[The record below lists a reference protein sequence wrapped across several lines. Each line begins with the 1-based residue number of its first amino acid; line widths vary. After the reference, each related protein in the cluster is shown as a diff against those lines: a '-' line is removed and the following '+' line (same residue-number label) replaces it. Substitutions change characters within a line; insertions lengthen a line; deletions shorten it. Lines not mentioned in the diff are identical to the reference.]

1 MHALPTE
8 LRYGPRS
15 LVGPS
20 SLDIINP
27 QSVLPTRT
35 RAPHVSRLRF
45 VEHLQPNHQLG
56 LDSLPSKQS
65 MSTPRAIRPLFGVGS
80 RLVVDQFISGP
91 AATTATTALAR
102 IIPKKLFCSSAAAAS
117 RSPGRPSISIC
128 WRCRHGF
135 SSSRPQLRFSSS
147 ASKPPN
153 EGDKNNSESPIPP
166 SPFSSSSSS
175 FSSSSPSSHS
185 TATDA
190 TVAINGAEPSPRKA
204 SIDPDRPEQ
213 AQDRSA
219 PQSSP
224 STLDPDLPSAQNS
237 RRSALNQSLSSFM
250 DRAQTTLFAAS
261 QRINDLTGYSS
272 IESLKSQISTLES
285 DLHAAQSHLTA
296 TRSAYK
302 TAVSDRAS
310 TQREVTTLLARQKT
324 WTPVDFERF
333 TTLYRQDYELEA
345 SVGARA
351 VELEQAEREAERL
364 GRDLG
369 AGILAR
375 YHEEQIWSDKI
386 RRMST
391 WGTWGLMGVNVLL
404 FLLFQFGAE
413 PWRRQRLVRGFEEKV
428 REAIAEERVAR
439 EEAQRVALATA
450 AAATASIAPTAN
462 VDESAAAPH
471 VEVEEEPVFVA
482 VPDVAV
488 PESDIISFPSP
499 SMESLHNIVFRI
511 PWREA
516 HKLRDLSYWRSIFE
530 DLTSDRQIALRMRDI
545 SLVAVEGFV
554 TGAAIAGTLVIL
566 LFRHT

>member
-1 MHALPTE
+1 
-8 LRYGPRS
+8 
-15 LVGPS
+15 
-20 SLDIINP
+20 
-27 QSVLPTRT
+27 
-35 RAPHVSRLRF
+35 
-45 VEHLQPNHQLG
+45 
-56 LDSLPSKQS
+56 
-65 MSTPRAIRPLFGVGS
+65 MSTPRAIRPLLGVGS
-80 RLVVDQFISGP
+80 RLVVDQLMPGS
-91 AATTATTALAR
+91 AATAGLAR

-117 RSPGRPSISIC
+117 RSPAQPSLSIC
-128 WRCRHGF
+128 WRCRHGY
-135 SSSRPQLRFSSS
+135 SSSRQQSRFSSS
-147 ASKPPN
+147 PSKPPN
-153 EGDKNNSESPIPP
+153 EGDKNDPESHPTP
-166 SPFSSSSSS
+166 SPFSSSS
-175 FSSSSPSSHS
+175 FSSPSPSSHS
-185 TATDA
+185 TTPNVADA
-190 TVAINGAEPSPRKA
+190 TNSVNYSPPK
-204 SIDPDRPEQ
+204 SPIDSNRSKQ
-213 AQDRSA
+213 AQDGSA
-219 PQSSP
+219 PQPPP
-224 STLDPDLPSAQNS
+224 STPDPDLPSAQNS

-345 SVGARA
+345 SVGTRA

-364 GRDLG
+364 GRELG

-439 EEAQRVALATA
+439 EEAQRVALAIA

-462 VDESAAAPH
+462 IEESAASTVA
-471 VEVEEEPVFVA
+471 EEEPIFVA

-488 PESDIISFPSP
+488 PESDIISFSTP
-499 SMESLHNIVFRI
+499 SMESLHNIVLRI

-516 HKLRDLSYWRSIFE
+516 HKLKDLSYWRSMFE
-530 DLTSDRQIALRMRDI
+530 DLISDRQIALRMRDI
-545 SLVAVEGFV
+545 SLVAVESFV
-554 TGAAIAGTLVIL
+554 TGAAIAGTLALL
-566 LFRHT
+566 LFRRA

>member
-1 MHALPTE
+1 
-8 LRYGPRS
+8 
-15 LVGPS
+15 
-20 SLDIINP
+20 
-27 QSVLPTRT
+27 
-35 RAPHVSRLRF
+35 
-45 VEHLQPNHQLG
+45 
-56 LDSLPSKQS
+56 

-80 RLVVDQFISGP
+80 RLLVDQFISGP
-91 AATTATTALAR
+91 AATTATTGLAR

-117 RSPGRPSISIC
+117 RAPARPSISIC
-128 WRCRHGF
+128 WRCRHGY
-135 SSSRPQLRFSSS
+135 SSSRSQLRFSSS

-153 EGDKNNSESPIPP
+153 EGDKNNSESPTPP
-166 SPFSSSSSS
+166 SPFSSSSS

-190 TVAINGAEPSPRKA
+190 AGSTNAAEPGPRKA
-204 SIDPDRPEQ
+204 PTDPGRPEQ

-224 STLDPDLPSAQNS
+224 STPDLDLPSAQNS

-296 TRSAYK
+296 TRIAYK

-428 REAIAEERVAR
+428 REAIAEERIAR
-439 EEAQRVALATA
+439 EEAQREALATA
-450 AAATASIAPTAN
+450 AAAAASIAPTAD
-462 VDESAAAPH
+462 VDESAAVPH

-499 SMESLHNIVFRI
+499 SMESLHSIVLRI
-511 PWREA
+511 PWHEA
-516 HKLRDLSYWRSIFE
+516 HKLKDLSYWRSLYE

-566 LFRHT
+566 LRA